1 MMPTPIQ
8 SSQPIFSEAQ
18 VAQAISALHIADIHQ
33 ATIGEVLLV
42 ATYLEKTFAIP
53 MIRMDQ
59 GSPGLPANKVG
70 LEAERAALARG
81 VGSQYPP
88 AGGIP
93 ELKTAASAF
102 VKAFLAI
109 DISPRSCVP
118 TTGSVCSSF
127 GSFIACTQRNQTQD
141 TILFLDPG
149 FPIQKAQLNVLG
161 IPYEAFDINPF
172 RGQGLG
178 PKIETYLAK
187 GNIAGI
193 IYSNPNNPTWGC
205 LEESELQQIGTLATK
220 YDVIILED
228 QAYFCMDTR
237 KSLGTPYQAPFA
249 PTIANYTDNYILMI
263 SASKMFSYAG
273 QRCALLCISDKLY
286 ERHYPIL
293 AARYHDAGIF
303 GDSLIASILY
313 MITSGTTSS
322 TQYGVAEMLK
332 QSVLGTIDF
341 VHDTHAYADRAARMK
356 TIFEKYGFHVVYDKD
371 VSAPVGDGFF
381 FTIGFGTMTSGE
393 LVSALLHYG
402 VSSIALS
409 TTGGDLEGVRACT
422 SRMRE
427 DLYEVLDTRMAAFAE
442 AYKDRLQKK

>member
-1 MMPTPIQ
+1 MKSISTL
-8 SSQPIFSEAQ
+8 PIFSDAQ
-18 VAQAISALHIADIHQ
+18 IEQAIAELHIADIRQ

-42 ATYLEKTFAIP
+42 ATYLEDTFGIP

-59 GSPGLPANKVG
+59 GSPGLPANQIG

-93 ELKTAASAF
+93 EIKTAASAF
-102 VKAFLAI
+102 VQAFLDI
-109 DISPRSCVP
+109 SISPRSCVP

-127 GSFIACTQRNQTQD
+127 GSFIACTQRNKFQD

-161 IPYEAFDINPF
+161 IPYEAFDIQPF
-172 RGQGLG
+172 RGAQLG
-178 PKIETYLAK
+178 AKIEEYLHK

-205 LEESELQQIGTLATK
+205 LEASELEQIGLLATK

-237 KSLGTPYQAPFA
+237 KYLGTPHQPPFA
-249 PTIANYTDNYILMI
+249 PTIANYTDNYMIMI

-273 QRCALLCISDKLY
+273 QRCALLCISDTLY
-286 ERHYPIL
+286 ERQYPAL
-293 AARYHDAGIF
+293 ALRYHDSGIF
-303 GDSLIASILY
+303 GDSLVASILY

-322 TQYGVAEMLK
+322 TQYGVAEMLR

-341 VHDTHAYADRAARMK
+341 VHDTYTYAQRAARMK
-356 TIFEKYGFHVVYDKD
+356 AIFERHGFHIVYDQD

-381 FTIGFGTMTSGE
+381 FTLGFGTMTSGE

-409 TTGGDLEGVRACT
+409 TTGGTLQGVRACT
-422 SRMRE
+422 SRMSD
-427 DLYEVLDTRMAAFAE
+427 DLYDVLDVRMAAFAE
-442 AYKDRLQKK
+442 AYKDNL